1 MFKLCK
7 RLLPCANFVSSK
19 AIVDVGTDH
28 AKLPIWLVKN
38 KIIDYALACDI
49 NKFSV
54 VKSLNNVKKYALE
67 DKIKVVLSDGLQNID
82 KNFSDTIVIAGLG
95 GKTIS
100 KILRECPW
108 SNKKSKKFILQPT
121 RCDHDLRIFLAKNGF
136 QIDSELVV
144 NDGIYNYSTI
154 LSRYTGEELEFD
166 DLYPFVGKIRPK
178 KASLNYLER
187 QVRYIEKCSLGFKS
201 NEEKSK
207 NTKKLLSKMKEF
219 ISKCKES
226 E

>member
-7 RLLPCANFVSSK
+7 RLLLCANFVSSK

-28 AKLPIWLVKN
+28 AKLP
-38 KIIDYALACDI
+38 LACDI

-154 LSRYTGEELEFD
+154 LSRYIGGELEFD

-187 QVRYIEKCSLGFKS
+187 QVRYIEKCSLGFKY